1 MNEFHIVLPSLV
13 IISILIGL
21 HYGYNIVISTQ
32 PIETDIQIPE
42 SATIKLVE
50 QHAHE
55 QHRVG
60 NISYLTTGTTLYFFE
75 YGCEPDI
82 RSFAPGGPSCL
93 HFGFDEPGK
102 VGLEIPKYLVDEF
115 PIIDQVYH
123 GDNSIFGKQI
133 PFQVINEEDNPY
145 VTVRI
150 DVPFNHTIFTVS
162 GRSGGLLSI
171 PASGGNYGM
180 ILVYSFLFFWLFFI
194 LYVVSK
200 QLVVIIMKKLRK

>member
-1 MNEFHIVLPSLV
+1 VNEFHIVLPSLV

-32 PIETDIQIPE
+32 PIERDIQIPE
-42 SATIKLVE
+42 SATRKLVE

-82 RSFAPGGPSCL
+82 RSFGPGGPSCL

-102 VGLEIPKYLVDEF
+102 VELEIPKYLIDEF
-115 PIIDQVYH
+115 PSIDEVYH
-123 GDNSIFGKQI
+123 DLPDSIFGKQI

-150 DVPFNHTIFTVS
+150 DVPSNQTEFKVDV
-162 GRSGGLLSI
+162 GREKYWLI
-171 PASGGNYGM
+171 PAS
-180 ILVYSFLFFWLFFI
+180 SFLLFWLFFI

-200 QLVVIIMKKLRK
+200 LLAVIIMKKLRKQ

>member
-1 MNEFHIVLPSLV
+1 VNEFLIVLPSLV

-21 HYGYNIVISTQ
+21 HYGYKIVISTQ

-42 SATIKLVE
+42 SATRKLVD

-55 QHRVG
+55 HHRVG
-60 NISYLTTGTTLYFFE
+60 NISYLTTGTTLSYFE
-75 YGCEPDI
+75 YGCEPYI
-82 RSFAPGGPSCL
+82 GSPAPGGPDCL

-102 VGLEIPKYLVDEF
+102 VELEIPKYLVDEF

-150 DVPFNHTIFTVS
+150 DVPFNHTIFTVH

-200 QLVVIIMKKLRK
+200 QLVVIIMKKLRN